1 MLDGLDRTAVRA
13 IVEAAAMDGTA
24 PLVSLEIRH
33 LGGALG
39 RPDPNGGAL
48 THLEPPYVMQSV
60 GIPTDAEAV
69 AAIDER
75 VAVIREAT
83 EPWRSRRAFLNFA
96 ERGVDPEA
104 FYAPGV
110 HRRLVALR
118 AVLDPDG
125 MFRPRHAI
133 G

>member
-1 MLDGLDRTAVRA
+1 
-13 IVEAAAMDGTA
+13 
-24 PLVSLEIRH
+24 
-33 LGGALG
+33 
-39 RPDPNGGAL
+39 
-48 THLEPPYVMQSV
+48 MQSV

-83 EPWRSRRAFLNFA
+83 ETWRSRRAFLNFA
-96 ERGVDPEA
+96 ERGVDPDA

-118 AVLDPDG
+118 AARDPDG
-125 MFRPRHAI
+125 IFRPKLRDRLSSGSGGSGAPAAPHSSAWATSSSASNR
-133 G
+133 

>member
-1 MLDGLDRTAVRA
+1 MV
-13 IVEAAAMDGTA
+13 A
-24 PLVSLEIRH
+24 PN
-33 LGGALG
+33 A
-39 RPDPNGGAL
+39 NGGAL

-60 GIPTDAEAV
+60 GIPTDADAG

-75 VAVIREAT
+75 IAVVREAT

-96 ERGVDPEA
+96 ERGVDPDA

-110 HRRLVALR
+110 RRRLEALR
-118 AVLDPDG
+118 AELDADG
-125 MFRPRHAI
+125 MFRPKHTT